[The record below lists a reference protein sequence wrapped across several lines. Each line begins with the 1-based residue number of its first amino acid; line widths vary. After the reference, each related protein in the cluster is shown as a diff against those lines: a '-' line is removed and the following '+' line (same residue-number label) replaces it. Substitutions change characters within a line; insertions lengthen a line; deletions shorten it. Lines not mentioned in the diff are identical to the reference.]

1 MLLTFL
7 RGFLFDR
14 TALVAEN
21 PALRRQLNVLR
32 RSVKRVRLR
41 RRDRGFWSLLSRIWS
56 DGRSCLMVVKPETV
70 IRWHRHGFRLY
81 WRWKSRRGGRPKVDT
96 ELHVLIRR
104 MSRENP
110 TWGASRIQSELYL
123 LGYNVAESTVARYM
137 TRGRK
142 PPSQTWRTF
151 LANHMKQTAATDP
164 FTMPTVTFR
173 VLFCFVVL
181 GHGRRRVLH
190 FNVTEHP
197 SAE

>member
-1 MLLTFL
+1 M
-7 RGFLFDR
+7 
-14 TALVAEN
+14 
-21 PALRRQLNVLR
+21 
-32 RSVKRVRLR
+32 
-41 RRDRGFWSLLSRIWS
+41 
-56 DGRSCLMVVKPETV
+56 
-70 IRWHRHGFRLY
+70 
-81 WRWKSRRGGRPKVDT
+81 DT